1 MSKKKKVSVLNKVV
15 RKVFKM
21 KTVDEARNLMRECL
35 ESSKINDEDKQ
46 IMLDEIEQI
55 TSLEKIHQYIA
66 NAILAYEGDRV
77 I

>member
-1 MSKKKKVSVLNKVV
+1 
-15 RKVFKM
+15 M